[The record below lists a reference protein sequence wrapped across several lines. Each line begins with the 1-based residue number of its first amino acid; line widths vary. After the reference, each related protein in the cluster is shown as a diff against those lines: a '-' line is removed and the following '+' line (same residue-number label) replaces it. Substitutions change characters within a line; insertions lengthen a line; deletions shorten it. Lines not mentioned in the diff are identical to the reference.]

1 MGHIGVNRFEEGE
14 KSLTIPNQVIE
25 EWIDDTLRQDE
36 EEKVQ
41 DKKDGNS
48 DQLPASMQ
56 AGKGRPTVRYHL
68 DYTSLLKSGIQPE
81 LAQRL

>member
-48 DQLPASMQ
+48 RQLPASKQ
-56 AGKGRPTVRYHL
+56 AGKG
-68 DYTSLLKSGIQPE
+68 
-81 LAQRL
+81 